1 VLFDERSKRS
11 AVHRSWTGVGPIP
24 PIEAAGGR
32 CSHPRVVE
40 PGHRQEPPG
49 NDCDSTDNVICRMS
63 TSSASRGI
71 DDGDNRQSG
80 STFPLVPVW
89 GGWLGVMR
97 GGRAGRPGF
106 RCAPTGFGHRPKMVP
121 AFWARARPSIAL
133 PTTSQTAMPILLL
146 TMSWSGFSRPATTSA
161 RTSPVSATMVGSPS
175 GK

>member
-1 VLFDERSKRS
+1 MSRSPRQRARRGEHFVAIVAGQRRSAGCIAVYSHRGPCAGLARAVRRTVGRS

-24 PIEAAGGR
+24 PIEAAGGQ

-40 PGHRQEPPG
+40 LGHRQEPPG
-49 NDCDSTDNVICRMS
+49 NDCDSTDNVICRIS

-89 GGWLGVMR
+89 GGWLGVKR

-106 RCAPTGFGHRPKMVP
+106 RCAPTGFGQRPNVVP
-121 AFWARARPSIAL
+121 AFWARARS
-133 PTTSQTAMPILLL
+133 
-146 TMSWSGFSRPATTSA
+146 
-161 RTSPVSATMVGSPS
+161 
-175 GK
+175 

>member
-1 VLFDERSKRS
+1 MRGFHGRIGLVTSARFLGALRRNSGGPEAVGAVHRGVLTSRPVRRSRSCCSTNVGRS

-40 PGHRQEPPG
+40 LGHRQEPPG
-49 NDCDSTDNVICRMS
+49 NDCDSTDNVICRIS

-89 GGWLGVMR
+89 GGWLGVKR

-106 RCAPTGFGHRPKMVP
+106 RCAPTGFGQRPNVVP
-121 AFWARARPSIAL
+121 AFWARARS
-133 PTTSQTAMPILLL
+133 
-146 TMSWSGFSRPATTSA
+146 
-161 RTSPVSATMVGSPS
+161 
-175 GK
+175 